1 MFKDKQII
9 KILLREFTEGEME
22 KGCLSTMIMLSGDSD
37 YRQQVVEVKGVLRLV
52 ERLQDLV
59 RIVIKNDPKF

>member
-1 MFKDKQII
+1 
-9 KILLREFTEGEME
+9 
-22 KGCLSTMIMLSGDSD
+22 MIMLSGDSD